1 MKKLTPF
8 FLSAALILSCSTKG
22 HKDIKT
28 VSTQVRCV
36 VTSTH
41 YEYKYG
47 GLTGE
52 KIYYFTT
59 DRGYKVSSPRRVNV
73 GDTVI
78 VNVVSL
84 R

>member
-1 MKKLTPF
+1 MKKLTPL
-8 FLSAALILSCSTKG
+8 FLATVLMFSCSTKG
-22 HKDIKT
+22 HKDIRT
-28 VSTQVRCV
+28 NSTPVRCV

-59 DRGYKVSSPRRVNV
+59 DRGYKVSSERHVNV